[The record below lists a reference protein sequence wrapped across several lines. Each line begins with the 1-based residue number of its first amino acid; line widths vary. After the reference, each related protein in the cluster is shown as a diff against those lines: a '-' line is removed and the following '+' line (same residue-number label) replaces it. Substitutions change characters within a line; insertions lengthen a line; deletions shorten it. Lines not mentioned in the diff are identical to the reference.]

1 MQMNKE
7 KDNYFFSIKFSCL
20 KNYKQQPCF
29 FVARKSLFLITVMST
44 HLHHVGVT
52 RIQILLPVFQNSCL
66 VIKLSDIIALNIVV
80 IISGPGMYK
89 HSTKVFTCSLIH

>member
-29 FVARKSLFLITVMST
+29 CCCYEKFVFNYS
-44 HLHHVGVT
+44 HV
-52 RIQILLPVFQNSCL
+52 NSPT
-66 VIKLSDIIALNIVV
+66 SRGGHPHPNIV
-80 IISGPGMYK
+80 
-89 HSTKVFTCSLIH
+89 TCLSK